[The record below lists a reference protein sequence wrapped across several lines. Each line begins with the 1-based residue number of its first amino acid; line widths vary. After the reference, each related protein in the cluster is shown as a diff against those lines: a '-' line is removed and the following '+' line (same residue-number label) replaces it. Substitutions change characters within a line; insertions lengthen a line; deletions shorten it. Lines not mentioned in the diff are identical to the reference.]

1 MHTRSR
7 ENKLLR
13 VGILGCGGIAPKHAQ
28 AALALTDE
36 IELVAFCDRT
46 AAKARAFAE
55 QFTAG
60 RGSVFTDHRAML
72 DQANLDLLVVCLPPF
87 ANMDKV
93 ELAAQ
98 QGVHLLVEKPI
109 AVTSEQAWQMVEA
122 VERAG
127 IKTQVGF
134 MYRFG
139 QAVQQFKTDFDAGK
153 MGLAGLFS
161 ASYFCNSL
169 HAPWW
174 RKREQSG
181 GQLVEQAIHLFD
193 LMRYFLGEP
202 VTVFSRQTNL
212 FHRTLP
218 DYSVEDVSATVT
230 SFANGAL
237 GVIYA
242 TNGAVPG
249 KWIKEWRVVTQNLV
263 AEFADWNHATI
274 TPTTA
279 PGLAPQAIASEQ
291 DVFVA
296 QIEDLVDAIRA
307 NTETR
312 TPLREGARSL
322 DLVLAATRSAEA
334 GTEIKLAAKPPM

>member
-1 MHTRSR
+1 M
-7 ENKLLR
+7 KILR
-13 VGILGCGGIAPKHAQ
+13 AGILGCGGIAQKHAQ
-28 AALALTDE
+28 AALALKDE
-36 IELVAFCDRT
+36 IELVAFCNRT
-46 AAKARAFAE
+46 EEKARAFAE

-60 RGSVFTDHRAML
+60 RGAVFTDHRAMF

-87 ANMDKV
+87 VHTDEV
-93 ELAAQ
+93 ELAAK

-109 AVTSEQAWQMVEA
+109 AVTSEQAWRMVDVA
-122 VERAG
+122 ERAG

-139 QAVQQFKTDFDAGK
+139 EAVRQFKADFDAGK
-153 MGLAGLFS
+153 MGQAGLFS

-193 LMRYFLGEP
+193 IMRYFLGEP
-202 VTVFSRQTNL
+202 VSIFSRRTNM
-212 FHRTLP
+212 FHCAVA
-218 DYSVEDVSATVT
+218 DYDVEDVSATVM

-249 KWIKEWRVVTQNLV
+249 KWIKEWRVVTQNLA
-263 AEFADWNHATI
+263 AEFADWNHATF

-279 PGLAPQAIASEQ
+279 PGLAPQVIASEQ
-291 DVFVA
+291 DVFVL
-296 QIEDLVDAIRA
+296 QLQDLVYAIRA
-307 NTETR
+307 NRTTR
-312 TPLREGARSL
+312 TPLREGAQSL
-322 DLVLAATRSAEA
+322 DLVLAAARSAEV
-334 GTEIKLAAKPPM
+334 GTEIPI